1 MKIVCV
7 CDALAP
13 RLPAPTASSKGPIL
27 MSTPE
32 CVSPSA
38 VETLYSDHHSW
49 LRRWLHR
56 RLGNAE
62 QAADLAH
69 DTFTRLLSTDRMPA
83 RLDEPRAF
91 LTTVAQRLVSN
102 HWRREKLE
110 RAYLEALSRMPE
122 PAACSPEAR
131 AIVLETLIE
140 LDRLLDGLPAI
151 VRRAFLMSQ
160 LDGQTHAQVAE
171 ALGLSIPTVKRYL
184 VKALQRCY
192 FADLSFT
199 G

>member
-1 MKIVCV
+1 MY
-7 CDALAP
+7 AGRPLA
-13 RLPAPTASSKGPIL
+13 RRGRAADEKGSNV
-27 MSTPE
+27 STSGY
-32 CVSPSA
+32 VFA
-38 VETLYSDHHSW
+38 TTVEALYSDHHSW
-49 LRRWLHR
+49 LKGWLHR
-56 RLGNAE
+56 RLGNSE

-69 DTFTRLLSTDRMPA
+69 DTFIRLLSSDRVPA
-83 RLDEPRAF
+83 AIDEPRAF

-110 RAYLEALSRMPE
+110 KAYLEALARNPTE
-122 PAACSPEAR
+122 TAPSPEAR
-131 AIVLETLIE
+131 AIMLETLLE

-151 VRRAFLMSQ
+151 VRRAFLLSQ
-160 LDGQTHAQVAE
+160 LDGQAHAQVAE
-171 ALGLSIPTVKRYL
+171 TLAISIPTVKRYI